1 MSVKRVVS
9 AFSGGVLR
17 CQYFAVSAHLSF
29 AGDGRPGGGGEN
41 GVGSITTSQT
51 LAFVLLTRP
60 TRQRRGK
67 LDKLRGNYKHDR
79 FNFSTTGRMFD
90 INTSLLPSSKRK
102 KCLFRTLLVSSR
114 LNSSEEKQHR
124 RERNSPVKKKN
135 QFGGQNEQKSI
146 KI

>member
-1 MSVKRVVS
+1 M
-9 AFSGGVLR
+9 
-17 CQYFAVSAHLSF
+17 
-29 AGDGRPGGGGEN
+29 
-41 GVGSITTSQT
+41 GSITTSQT
-51 LAFVLLTRP
+51 LAFVLVTRP

-90 INTSLLPSSKRK
+90 INTSFLPSSKRK
-102 KCLFRTLLVSSR
+102 KCPFRTLLVSSR

>member
-9 AFSGGVLR
+9 AFFWG
-17 CQYFAVSAHLSF
+17 SAALPIFSRF
-29 AGDGRPGGGGEN
+29 QLIFPLPVMDVQGGGEEN

-51 LAFVLLTRP
+51 LAFVLVTRP

-102 KCLFRTLLVSSR
+102 KGPFRTLLVSSR

-124 RERNSPVKKKN
+124 RERNSPVKKKEPIW
-135 QFGGQNEQKSI
+135 GTK
-146 KI
+146 